1 MTPEDWPQVEAIY
14 AAGIDAGHATFESVV
29 PTWESFDSSRLP
41 DHRLVAVHASGVVA
55 GWAACSPVS
64 SRSVYAGVVEHSIYV
79 APQAHGGGIGGLL
92 LEALIEST
100 EDAGTGP
107 SRRASSPR
115 TLRAFAFTNATASGP
130 SAPGPASRRPSSVP
144 PQSDGETPSWSSTG
158 VRSRAS
164 TERRSRRPPADTCPG
179 DGGRCR
185 PSRGADA
192 GQGCRGRSG
201 PVPVPHQ
208 EQPRQ
213 VDRLRAGG
221 ASDSDASTLEAQP
234 NGRR

>member
-1 MTPEDWPQVEAIY
+1 MEAIY

-41 DHRLVAVHASGVVA
+41 DHRLVAVHTSGVVA

-100 EDAGTGP
+100 EDAGIWP
-107 SRRASSPR
+107 SSRAFSPR
-115 TLRAFAFTNATASGP
+115 TRRAFAFTNATASGP

-144 PQSDGETPSWSSTG
+144 PQADGGTPSWSSAG

-179 DGGRCR
+179 DGGCCR
-185 PSRGADA
+185 PSRGATPA
-192 GQGCRGRSG
+192 RVAEAG
-201 PVPVPHQ
+201 PVQFPCPTRNSRSKSIACVP
-208 EQPRQ
+208 
-213 VDRLRAGG
+213 
-221 ASDSDASTLEAQP
+221 EAPLTAMRPPSRRRP